1 MSLIDINQ
9 VEKDAL
15 AEIAAERSKKATS
28 ALVKKLREIDA
39 AESVVNGLKLQ
50 LADIKSQIA
59 DGTL

>member
-15 AEIAAERSKKATS
+15 AEIAGERAAKAKKA
-28 ALVKKLREIDA
+28 LVAKLREVAA
-39 AESVVNGLKLQ
+39 AEQIVAGLRLQ
-50 LADIKSQIA
+50 LADVKAQIA